1 MYSVIFSE
9 EAAKQMAKLDHSV
22 SSVIYAWLLKNLNG
36 TSNPRVHG
44 KGLPGDLSGFW
55 RYRVGKYRLIA
66 EIRDSEIIIEI
77 VNVGHRANVYDA

>member
-1 MYSVIFSE
+1 
-9 EAAKQMAKLDHSV
+9 MAKLDHSV